1 MEKKDFLYEGK
12 AKKIFSTEDPDLLI
26 VEYKDDATAFDGQK
40 KASLESK
47 GILNNQISAL
57 FFEHL
62 QEAGVQSHYVRML
75 GERELLVKRL
85 QIVPVEVVVR
95 NIVAG
100 SLVSRI
106 DLDEGTVLP
115 RTVLEFYLKNDK
127 LHDPMINH
135 THIYALDLATPEEMN
150 KIEELSL
157 KVNEMLQDHL
167 KKVNIVL
174 VDIKLEFGR
183 FGKEI
188 MLGDEISPDTCR
200 FWDASSGEKLDKDRF
215 RRDLGGVTE
224 AYQEVLRRLK
234 K

>member
-57 FFEHL
+57 FFELL
-62 QEAGVQSHYVRML
+62 QEAGIQSHYVRML

-106 DLDEGTVLP
+106 GLDEGTVLP

-127 LHDPMINH
+127 LHDPMINR

-150 KIEELSL
+150 KVEELSL
-157 KVNEMLQDHL
+157 KVNEILQDHL

-174 VDIKLEFGR
+174 VDLKLEFGR

-215 RRDLGGVTE
+215 RRDLGGITE

>member
-57 FFEHL
+57 FFELL

-106 DLDEGTVLP
+106 GLDEGTVLP

-127 LHDPMINH
+127 LHDPMINRM
-135 THIYALDLATPEEMN
+135 HIYALDLATPEEMN
-150 KIEELSL
+150 KLEELSL
-157 KVNEMLQDHL
+157 KVNEILQDHL

-174 VDIKLEFGR
+174 VDLKLEFGR

-215 RRDLGGVTE
+215 RRDLGGITE